1 VKARAALLGVVWT
14 GSALALELEG
24 GSSYERLTNG
34 QPDWKSVYL
43 EGAHTFEPRQTLY
56 GALREVERFD
66 LRDDQVEAGYYHP
79 FSSRLTGHVDGN
91 ASPQHN
97 FLARSSLF
105 GELAFELNRGWVASG
120 GYRHNEYTT
129 TNTRIISAGLER
141 YFASYR
147 AYYTLNNGRPEN
159 TGSATAHRV
168 GLDYYYAEERSRI
181 GVSVQVGIELRYAEA
196 VVFSKPARDRRFGL
210 WLDPRIQLGAVARR
224 EQRGLVHSFDRAQR
238 PQRRRQRFFGERD
251 LFAQGD
257 RGGLVVQA

>member
-1 VKARAALLGVVWT
+1 VKARAALLGVIWT

-56 GALREVERFD
+56 GAVREVERFD

-105 GELAFELNRGWVASG
+105 GELAFELHRGWVASG

-147 AYYTLNNGRPEN
+147 AYYTLNNGRPED

-181 GVSVQVGIELRYAEA
+181 GVSATFGSEVENIVPNGVVTSDVRAFGIYGRHWVSQAWALSWEI
-196 VVFSKPARDRRFGL
+196 GTH
-210 WLDPRIQLGAVARR
+210 Q
-224 EQRGLVHSFDRAQR
+224 
-238 PQRRRQRFFGERD
+238 
-251 LFAQGD
+251 QGD
-257 RGGLVVQA
+257 FYTRTGARLGLRHHF

>member
-14 GSALALELEG
+14 GSALALDLEG

-79 FSSRLTGHVDGN
+79 FLSRLTGHVDGN

-97 FLARSSLF
+97 FLARSSLL

-147 AYYTLNNGRPEN
+147 AYYTLNNGRPED

-168 GLDYYYAEERSRI
+168 GLDYYYANERSRI
-181 GVSVQVGIELRYAEA
+181 GLSATFGREVENIVPNGVVTSEVQAFGIYGRHWLSQAWALNWEVGTHE
-196 VVFSKPARDRRFGL
+196 
-210 WLDPRIQLGAVARR
+210 
-224 EQRGLVHSFDRAQR
+224 
-238 PQRRRQRFFGERD
+238 
-251 LFAQGD
+251 QGD
-257 RGGLVVQA
+257 FYRRTGARLGLRHHF

>member
-1 VKARAALLGVVWT
+1 VKARAALLGVLWT
-14 GSALALELEG
+14 GSVFALDLEG

-34 QPDWKSVYL
+34 QPDWKSIYL

-66 LRDDQVEAGYYHP
+66 LRDAQVEAGYYHP
-79 FSSRLTGHVDGN
+79 FSSRLTGHLEVN

-105 GELAFELNRGWVASG
+105 GELAVELNRGWVAAG
-120 GYRHNEYTT
+120 GYRHNEYTAT
-129 TNTRIISAGLER
+129 QTGIISAGLER

-147 AYYTLNNGRPEN
+147 AYYTLNNGRPED

-181 GVSVQVGIELRYAEA
+181 GVSATFGREVENIVPDGVVTSDVRAFGIYGRHWFAQAWALNWEVGTHEQGDFYRRTGARLGLRYH
-196 VVFSKPARDRRFGL
+196 F
-210 WLDPRIQLGAVARR
+210 
-224 EQRGLVHSFDRAQR
+224 
-238 PQRRRQRFFGERD
+238 
-251 LFAQGD
+251 
-257 RGGLVVQA
+257 